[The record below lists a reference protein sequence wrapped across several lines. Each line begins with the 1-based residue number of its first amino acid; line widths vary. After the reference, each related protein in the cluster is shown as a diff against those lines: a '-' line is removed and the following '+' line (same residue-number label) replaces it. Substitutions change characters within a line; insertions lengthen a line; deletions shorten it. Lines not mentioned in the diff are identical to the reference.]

1 MPDGP
6 AEYATPE
13 EDGPGGYRTMHD
25 LAGDERPRERLLR
38 HGPGALADAE
48 LIAIIAGSGTRGENV
63 VDLARGLLERHG
75 GLVGLL
81 RADAKLLGRTRG
93 LGPAKAARLLAAVEI
108 ARRLPRAGRD
118 ADARPRFLGPED
130 VFAHL
135 RWHFQSRPREEL
147 HVFSLDSGARLLG
160 VPTVLR
166 GSVHSVDFRQADIF
180 RDAIVLEAS
189 SVVIA
194 HNHPSGRAAPSR
206 RDIDMTRRL
215 ADTGKQLGIALND
228 HVIIA
233 DDAFA
238 SLRRDGLLT

>member
-81 RADAKLLGRTRG
+81 RADAKALGRTRG